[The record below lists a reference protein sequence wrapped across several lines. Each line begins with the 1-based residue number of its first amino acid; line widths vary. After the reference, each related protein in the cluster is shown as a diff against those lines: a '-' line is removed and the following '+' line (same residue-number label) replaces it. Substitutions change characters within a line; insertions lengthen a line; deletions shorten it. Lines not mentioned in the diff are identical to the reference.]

1 MTITKRQ
8 EFDMYFLGLGL
19 ALLIMKY
26 LAVGPVANWSWW
38 IILAPF
44 GLAVL
49 WWTWADNSGYSKKK
63 AMEREND
70 RRQERINRN
79 RENMGTSTK
88 KNRR

>member
-1 MTITKRQ
+1 
-8 EFDMYFLGLGL
+8 MYFLGLGL

-26 LAVGPVANWSWW
+26 LAVSPVADWSWW

-44 GLAVL
+44 GLAIL

-70 RRQERINRN
+70 RRQERIDRN

>member
-1 MTITKRQ
+1 
-8 EFDMYFLGLGL
+8 MYFLGLGL

-26 LAVGPVANWSWW
+26 LAVGPVADWSWW

-70 RRQERINRN
+70 RRQERIDRN

>member
-1 MTITKRQ
+1 
-8 EFDMYFLGLGL
+8 MYFLGLGL

-26 LAVGPVANWSWW
+26 LAVGPVADWSWW

-70 RRQERINRN
+70 RRQERIDRN
-79 RENMGTSTK
+79 RANIGTSTK

>member
-1 MTITKRQ
+1 
-8 EFDMYFLGLGL
+8 MYFLGLGL
-19 ALLIMKY
+19 ALLTMKY
-26 LAVGPVANWSWW
+26 LAIGPVADWSWW

-70 RRQERINRN
+70 RRQERIDRN
-79 RENMGTSTK
+79 RENMGTPTK